1 MITLGI
7 HDGHTATA
15 CLLVDGAIAACIS
28 EERLS
33 RTKEDGGFPRR
44 AIQACL
50 DLAGVAPEEIDG
62 VAIAG
67 LMQPTLHENYD
78 ESTTY
83 KKAFS
88 LGSKV
93 LPESVLIDDK
103 WVDVALKVG
112 HRKRNVARIEAHLA
126 ELGIMARPKF
136 YEHHFLHAVTAHYT
150 AHFGCERNLVLTN
163 DGSGDAT
170 AATVNIGTTTKLE
183 RIARISN
190 YNSIGEFYTR
200 TTQFLGMKPMSHEYK
215 VMGLAPYAKEKYARQ
230 TYEKIRG
237 FFEFNGNPLVF
248 QNRSGYCRER
258 YLDLFKELF
267 ARQRFDNISWAVQQ
281 LVEDLLVQ
289 WVKNAI
295 RETGIHRLVLSGG
308 VFMNVKAN
316 NKLLLLDEVEELFIF
331 PSGGDES
338 LPIGAAIAMSMEL
351 GFTDIQPLGPLY
363 LGPEIDAA
371 EAREV
376 AAKAGAEFSV
386 TEPENMDEFLAE
398 QLAAGKILARC
409 IGRME
414 WGARALGN
422 RSIIADASDRSILN
436 RINKAIKNRDFWM
449 PFAPSILHERVDD
462 YLINPKNFFAPY
474 MVVAMETKEAAQ
486 CDLAAAIHPSD
497 FTARPQMVA
506 EEWNPGYYRMIK
518 AFERRTG
525 RGGILNTSFNIHGEP
540 IAMTASD
547 AYDTFARSDLD
558 GVAIGPV
565 FISRYQ
571 PGER

>member
-15 CLLVDGAIAACIS
+15 CLLVDGTVAACIS
-28 EERLS
+28 EERLT
-33 RTKEDGGFPRR
+33 RKKEQGGFPRL
-44 AIQACL
+44 AVQACL
-50 DLAGVAPEEIDG
+50 ELAGVSPDQVDG
-62 VAIAG
+62 VAVAG
-67 LMQPTLHENYD
+67 LMPPTLHDNYQQ
-78 ESTTY
+78 STSY
-83 KKAFS
+83 KRAFS

-93 LPESVLIDDK
+93 LPQAVLVDDK
-103 WVDVALKVG
+103 WVDVALKIG
-112 HRKRNVARIEAHLA
+112 HRSRNAAHIEKELTD
-126 ELGIMARPKF
+126 LGITVKPRF

-150 AHFGCERNLVLTN
+150 AHFGCEKNLVLTN

-170 AATVNIGTTTKLE
+170 AATVNIGTPKKLE
-183 RIARISN
+183 RLARISN

-215 VMGLAPYAKEKYARQ
+215 VMGLAPYAKPQYARQ

-248 QNRSGYCRER
+248 QNRSGFCRER
-258 YLDLFKELF
+258 YLELF
-267 ARQRFDNISWAVQQ
+267 HEIFACQRFDNISWAVQQ

-295 RETGIHRLVLSGG
+295 QATGIRRLVLSGG

-316 NKLLLLDEVEELFIF
+316 NKLLLLDEVEELFVF

-351 GFTDIQPLGPLY
+351 GYTDIAPLGPLY

-371 EAREV
+371 EARSI
-376 AAKAGAEFSV
+376 AASARKDFAV
-386 TEPENMDEFLAE
+386 CEPPDMDEFLGA
-398 QLAAGKILARC
+398 QLAQGKILARC
-409 IGRME
+409 AGRME
-414 WGARALGN
+414 WGARSLGN

-436 RINKAIKNRDFWM
+436 RINQAIKNRDFWM
-449 PFAPSILHERVDD
+449 PFAPSILHERADD
-462 YLINPKNFFAPY
+462 YLVNPKNFFAPY
-474 MVVAMETKEAAQ
+474 MVVAMETKEPARH
-486 CDLAAAIHPSD
+486 DLAAAIHPAD
-497 FTARPQMVA
+497 YTARPQMVA
-506 EEWNPGYYRMIK
+506 EEWNPGYYRMMK

-525 RGGILNTSFNIHGEP
+525 RGGILNTSFNIHGDP
-540 IAMTASD
+540 IAMTAAD
-547 AYDTFARSDLD
+547 AFDTFARSELD

-565 FISRYQ
+565 FISRYE
-571 PGER
+571 PESA